1 MSDQK
6 LRDYMGQQ
14 LISILAVTIVLNL
27 IIFTYATIKSA
38 ILSFRIRKA
47 DKWKKEALKLK
58 EEAEKVKKEAQK
70 AKKEAEKAKQLKALE
85 DKQKVIEAAEA

>member
-1 MSDQK
+1 
-6 LRDYMGQQ
+6 MGHQ
-14 LISILAVTIVLNL
+14 LISTLAVTIVLNL

>member
-47 DKWKKEALKLK
+47 EKWKKEALKLK
-58 EEAEKVKKEAQK
+58 EEAEKIKKEAQK
-70 AKKEAEKAKQLKALE
+70 VKEEAEKVKQLKALV
-85 DKQKVIEAAEA
+85 DKQKVVEAAEA